1 MKKTTLVQ
9 GAVAAAA
16 VALLI
21 SCGGGGGAPY
31 PNGGNGGGTAT
42 PTSSPETTA
51 SRVEVMLDKLTLPSS
66 GTEFSTLTVTTVNA
80 QGNTVSGVPV
90 TVTVDGGVFTAS
102 SAGGVSDASGTYT
115 GKIGLGGNRSNR
127 AITVTVTAQG
137 ATPISNQVIVTGS
150 TMVVNGLPSAVA
162 AGSSAQGV
170 TLKVLDSAGQPIAN
184 QDVALLQA
192 LPTGVTLSPAFP
204 AKTNGSGEIVF
215 NLTAASSAPVGDSI
229 LGFVVG
235 DPSSSLSIKASR
247 PLSITGAGS
256 GSGVPD
262 VPAGTVVSS
271 ATVGAVPAFVTV
283 NSADDVTNKS
293 KITARFL
300 DPTNAGI
307 ANMRVKF
314 TISSNSLGAEQLVP
328 NDKNKGGDVRTFTT
342 FANADGIAEVNYAPG
357 ERSSPTNGVT
367 VAACYAFTDAD
378 LAACTPIPVPAKLT
392 VGGKPLSI
400 SMFDGNVLGSVGA
413 GHQIYQQTLYIQV
426 VDAGGN
432 IVPNADFSGSVDI
445 TEYLKGANWTAG
457 AGGGPNT
464 PPASTIVCPN
474 EDTNRNG
481 SIDDGE
487 DVNGNN
493 RLDPRKADV
502 SISFPAG
509 KKTDAGGYGTVQI
522 SWGQNVA
529 TWLNYVVTV
538 SANAESSEGTAERS
552 FTTTFIE
559 GDQKNGTFLT
569 APYGSGPCTSPN

>member
-1 MKKTTLVQ
+1 MKKMVLVQ
-9 GAVAAAA
+9 GLVAAAA
-16 VALLI
+16 AALLVA
-21 SCGGGGGAPY
+21 CGGGGGAPF
-31 PNGGNGGGTAT
+31 PGGGSGGAAT
-42 PTSSPETTA
+42 PTPPSTAA
-51 SRVEVMLDKLTLPSS
+51 SRAEVMLDKLSLPSS
-66 GTEFSTLTVTTVNA
+66 GTEFSTLTVTTVNV
-80 QGNTVSGVPV
+80 QGNTVAGVPV
-90 TVTVDGGVFTAS
+90 TVTVSDGVFTAT
-102 SAGGVSDASGTYT
+102 SAGGVSDASGKFT
-115 GKIGLGGNRSNR
+115 GTIGLGGNRSNR

-137 ATPISNQVIVTGS
+137 ATPVSNQVIVTGS
-150 TMVVNGLPSAVA
+150 SMVVNGLPSAVA
-162 AGSSAQGV
+162 VGGNAQGV
-170 TLKVLDSAGQPIAN
+170 TLKVLDSAGQPIAG

-192 LPTGVTLSPAFP
+192 LPTGVTLSQVFP
-204 AKTNGSGEIVF
+204 AKTNGSGEITF
-215 NLTAASSAPVGDSI
+215 NLAVASNAPVVDTI

-247 PLSITGAGS
+247 PLSVTSASGG

-271 ATVGAVPAFVTV
+271 ATVGAVPTFVAI

-300 DPTNAGI
+300 NPANAGI

-314 TISSNSLGAEQLVP
+314 TISSNPLGAEQLLP

-378 LAACTPIPVPAKLT
+378 LATCTPTAVPARLT

-400 SMFDGNVLGSVGA
+400 SIFDGNTLGSVGA

-432 IVPNADFSGSVDI
+432 VVPNADFSGSVDI
-445 TEYLKGANWTAG
+445 TEYRKGANWTIG
-457 AGGGPNT
+457 AGGSGT
-464 PPASTIVCPN
+464 PPAIITSCPN

-481 SIDDGE
+481 SIDAGE

-502 SISFPAG
+502 SIAFPEG
-509 KKTDAGGYGTVQI
+509 KKTNAGGYGTVQV

-538 SANAESSEGTAERS
+538 SANADSSEGIAQRT
-552 FTTTFIE
+552 FITTFIE

-569 APYGSGPCTSPN
+569 APYGSGSCNSPN

>member
-21 SCGGGGGAPY
+21 SCGGGGAPY
-31 PNGGNGGGTAT
+31 PDGGNGGTAT
-42 PTSSPETTA
+42 PTPPGTAA
-51 SRVEVMLDKLTLPSS
+51 SRAEVMLDKLTLPSS
-66 GTEFSTLTVTTVNA
+66 GAEFSTLTVTTVNA
-80 QGNTVSGVPV
+80 QGNTVAGVPV

-102 SAGGVSDASGTYT
+102 ASGVSDASGVFT
-115 GKIGLGGNRSNR
+115 GKIQLGGNRSNR
-127 AITVTVTAQG
+127 VITVTVTAQG
-137 ATPISNQVIVTGS
+137 ALPVSNQIIVTGS
-150 TMVVNGLPSAVA
+150 SMVVNGLPSAVA
-162 AGSSAQGV
+162 AGSTAQGI
-170 TLKVLDSAGQPIAN
+170 TLKVLDSAGQPIAG

-192 LPTGVTLSPAFP
+192 LPTGVTLSPVFP

-215 NLTAASSAPVGDSI
+215 SLTAASNAPVGDSI

-235 DPSSSLSIKASR
+235 DPSSTSSIKASR

-256 GSGVPD
+256 GSGVAD
-262 VPAGTVVSS
+262 VPANTVVSS
-271 ATVGAVPAFVTV
+271 ATVGAVPTFITV
-283 NSADDVTNKS
+283 NSAGDVTNKS

-300 DPTNAGI
+300 NPANAGI
-307 ANMRVKF
+307 ADMRVRF
-314 TISSNSLGAEQLVP
+314 TISSNPLGAEQLLP
-328 NDKNKGGDVRTFTT
+328 NDVNKGGTVRTYTT
-342 FANADGIAEVNYAPG
+342 FANADGVAEVSYAPG
-357 ERSSPTNGVT
+357 ERSSPTDGVA

-378 LAACTPIPVPAKLT
+378 LVNNCTPVAIPARLT

-400 SMFDGNVLGSVGA
+400 SIFDGNTLGSVGA

-445 TEYLKGANWTAG
+445 TEYLKGANWTSG
-457 AGGGPNT
+457 ASGNT
-464 PPASTIVCPN
+464 PPATMTVCPN

-481 SIDDGE
+481 SIDAGE
-487 DVNGNN
+487 DINGNG

-502 SISFPAG
+502 SIAFPEG
-509 KKTDAGGYGTVQI
+509 KKTDSRGYGTVQV

-529 TWLNYVVTV
+529 TWLNYVVTI
-538 SANAESSEGTAERS
+538 SANADSSEGTAQRS
-552 FTTTFIE
+552 FMTTYIE

-569 APYGSGPCTSPN
+569 APYGSGPCNSPN